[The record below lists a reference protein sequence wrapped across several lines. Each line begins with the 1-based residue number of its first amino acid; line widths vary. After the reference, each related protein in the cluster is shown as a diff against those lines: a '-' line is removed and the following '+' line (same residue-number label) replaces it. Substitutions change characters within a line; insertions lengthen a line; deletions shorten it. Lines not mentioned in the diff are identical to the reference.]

1 MGAKLRET
9 SAGLA
14 TTKSSQFW
22 LPST

>member
-9 SAGLA
+9 SAGLV
-14 TTKSSQFW
+14 TTKSSKFW

>member
-9 SAGLA
+9 SAGLV
-14 TTKSSQFW
+14 TTKSSRFW